1 MRNVQYQFSPGWWV
15 GFGVFALALAVAPI
29 FWGTFHL
36 TLLVV
41 QGMLA
46 LSLGLMWGQAGI
58 LCFGQSAFYGLG
70 AYAYAVTAMNFQSYE
85 WGSVYAVL
93 VALVVTGMFAAALGA
108 MMFYGRISDV
118 YLGVITLVVTL
129 LFFKFL
135 NAAAGDAYTIG
146 NTRLGG
152 FNGIPGFSPLTIP
165 IGETFFVT
173 GDALY
178 YLCAVLLLL
187 VWLTCKW
194 ISHTHWGRTLA
205 GVRENELR
213 VQLLG
218 YDPRALKTG
227 IFALSGVIAGLSG
240 VLFACWAEIVTPGL
254 FSLGQAAETIIWVI
268 AGGLGTWI
276 GPVIGAFALGS
287 LKSALA
293 TQTLIDNTLVMGA
306 VLVVVVLLLP
316 SGVIPTLE
324 RWLLRATGGRNK
336 KSKSSREKAFNNVR
350 PGRVEHHE

>member
-36 TLLVV
+36 TLLIV

-70 AYAYAVTAMNFQSYE
+70 AYAYAVTAMNLQSYE

-93 VALVVTGMFAAALGA
+93 VALAVTGLFAAALGA

-135 NAAAGDAYTIG
+135 NAAAGSAYEIG
-146 NTRLGG
+146 NARLGG
-152 FNGIPGFSPLTIP
+152 FNGIPGFSPLTLP
-165 IGETFFVT
+165 MGETYFVT

-187 VWLTCKW
+187 VWLGCKW

-227 IFALSGVIAGLSG
+227 IFAVSGVIAGLSG

-324 RWLLRATGGRNK
+324 RWLQKATAGRNK
-336 KSKSSREKAFNNVR
+336 RSKSSSEKAFQHVR